1 MIIYINDR
9 PCEAQVGDLLL
20 NAAKQNKAH
29 IGYICGG
36 NGICQSC
43 FVYVREGADCLSQP
57 SDEEKAFISDKLFQE
72 GGRLACQ
79 TVIVKE
85 GTIRVISRAETL
97 RRLVLG
103 LNIPG
108 FITYA
113 QTIGYN
119 VVNKLPSG
127 AANIVS
133 RVQAGRLNPIDT
145 IGKIASGFA
154 PASQLAM
161 NNLVETLPFM
171 QGPLNLVGGVARGAT
186 DMIGGVAGG
195 VVNTV
200 SGVAGGAFNA
210 LGGVAGGALNTIGS
224 AAGGVLN
231 AVGGVA
237 GGAFN
242 ALGGVAG
249 GAFNT
254 IGSAAGGALD
264 TVNGLLC
271 AVTGGMLHLPG
282 ASCAIH
288 NAPKTAIERV
298 TITARP

>member
-20 NAAKQNKAH
+20 STAKNNKAH

-43 FVYVREGADCLSQP
+43 FVYVKEGAECLSQP

-85 GTIRVISRAETL
+85 GTIRVISRAEYF
-97 RRLVLG
+97 RRIVLG

-127 AANIVS
+127 AANVFT
-133 RVQAGRLNPIDT
+133 RVREGRLNPIDT
-145 IGKIASGFA
+145 LGKIASGLG
-154 PASQLAM
+154 PASLLAA
-161 NNLVETLPFM
+161 NNFVETFSFM
-171 QGPLNLVGGVARGAT
+171 QAPVNLL
-186 DMIGGVAGG
+186 AGG
-195 VVNTV
+195 AKGVLDTTSGVLCTV
-200 SGVAGGAFNA
+200 SGGR
-210 LGGVAGGALNTIGS
+210 
-224 AAGGVLN
+224 
-231 AVGGVA
+231 
-237 GGAFN
+237 
-242 ALGGVAG
+242 
-249 GAFNT
+249 
-254 IGSAAGGALD
+254 
-264 TVNGLLC
+264 
-271 AVTGGMLHLPG
+271 LHLPG
-282 ASCAIH
+282 STCATH
-288 NAPKTAIERV
+288 DGQPPVVERV
-298 TITARP
+298 TITSK